1 MVLARGVLEGGRR
14 EEDARLRHGNILV
27 NYWLY
32 GGVPST
38 GLLGWTYP
46 KIGVS

>member
-1 MVLARGVLEGGRR
+1 MVFSGGVLEGGGR
-14 EEDARLRHGNILV
+14 EEDARLRHGNILF

-38 GLLGWTYP
+38 GLLGWTYLENG
-46 KIGVS
+46 IW